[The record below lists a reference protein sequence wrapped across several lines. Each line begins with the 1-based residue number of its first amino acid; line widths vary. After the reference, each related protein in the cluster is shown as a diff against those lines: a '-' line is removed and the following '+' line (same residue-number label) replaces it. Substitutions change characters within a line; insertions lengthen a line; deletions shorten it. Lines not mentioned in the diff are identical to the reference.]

1 MKYDVAVLGAGMIG
15 VSCALHLQAKGKMV
29 ALIDRREPGR
39 ETSYGNAGLIQ
50 REATEPYEMPRKL
63 SFLAGAAINRRLDV
77 RYHFGALASMAGPLY
92 AYYRNSAGPA
102 FAAISRD
109 YASIIALSLDTH
121 TQLIRDANAESLI
134 GAQGYLTLH
143 RTESE
148 LHETYASAD
157 ARVKL
162 GVSHRKLDRAALA
175 QEEPALSDRFIG
187 AVHWT
192 DPISIKSPGDL
203 VQAYANLFTE
213 RGGVFRFGDALSL
226 QQAGAEEWQIQ
237 TADSGTISAKE
248 IVVALGPWSVML
260 TRRFGYTPPL
270 FFKRG
275 YHMHYA
281 PVPGRTLQHWMIDG
295 ESGFVICPMKDG
307 LRLTT
312 GAELAQVGARMTP
325 NQLEQAEKVARRDFP
340 LGERVEPQPWVGA
353 RPCMPDMKPV
363 IGAVPGTPGLWCAFG
378 HGHQGFTLGPATGEL
393 LAALMTGAKP
403 RIDMAP
409 FAPDRKFS

>member
-15 VSCALHLQAKGKMV
+15 VSCALHLQAKDKTV
-29 ALIDRREPGR
+29 ALIDRREAGL

-50 REATEPYEMPRKL
+50 REATEPYELRHEF
-63 SFLAGAAINRRLDV
+63 SYLAKVATNRRIDV
-77 RYHFGALASMAGPLY
+77 RYHLGALARIAGPLY

-102 FAAISRD
+102 FAAISRA

-121 TQLIRDANAESLI
+121 AQLIKDAKAEALI
-134 GAQGYLTLH
+134 GSQGYLTLM
-143 RTESE
+143 RSE
-148 LHETYASAD
+148 AELDKIFAKAD

-175 QEEPALSDRFIG
+175 KEEPAISRDFIG

-192 DPISIKSPGDL
+192 DPVSIKSPGDL
-203 VQAYANLFTE
+203 VQAYARLFTE
-213 RGGVFRFGDALSL
+213 RSGVFRFGDALSL
-226 QQAGAEEWQIQ
+226 KRISAEEWQIN
-237 TADSGTISAKE
+237 TADGETISAKE
-248 IVVALGPWSVML
+248 IVIALGPWSVML
-260 TRRFGYTPPL
+260 TRRFGYTPPM

-281 PVPGRTLQHWMIDG
+281 PLPGRAVKHWMIDA

-312 GAELAQVGARMTP
+312 GAELAPVGAQSTP
-325 NQLEQAEKVARRDFP
+325 NQLEQAEKIARRDFP
-340 LGERVEPQPWVGA
+340 LGERVESQPWVGA

-363 IGAVPGTPGLWCAFG
+363 IGAVPDTPGLWCAFG

-393 LAALMTGAKP
+393 LAAMMTGTKP

-409 FAPDRKFS
+409 FAPGRDFV